1 MIEITAIITALVTA
15 AKDTAMVTSAA
26 DKGAYR
32 RSTIFPCIFEI
43 IKEDDECEKDC
54 WITCIEINPG
64 AKKVI
69 KETPS
74 TSPLSVPKAKD
85 RTSKNSNEE
94 INGEKSV
101 CAQTFK
107 NLKVSF

>member
-1 MIEITAIITALVTA
+1 M
-15 AKDTAMVTSAA
+15 
-26 DKGAYR
+26 
-32 RSTIFPCIFEI
+32 
-43 IKEDDECEKDC
+43 
-54 WITCIEINPG
+54 EINPG

-69 KETPS
+69 NETPR
-74 TSPLSVPKAKD
+74 TLPLSAPIAKD
-85 RTSKNSNEE
+85 RTSKNKNEE